1 MRSTIESPRPSP
13 RATLAPSSSRLNSPK
28 IDLPLR
34 LRNPDAGVVDVDR
47 RARAAPPA
55 ADQHAALGR
64 VLDRI
69 GDEVQQQPAQQPPV
83 RAHRERRGDEFELQP
98 LGAGERRKVHLEL
111 AEQRVDAQAFD
122 LRLHGAGVE
131 PRDIEQRR
139 ENFLHRLERGVDVAD
154 QRAIVALVLAL
165 DQARHIK
172 PRGVERLQNVVARGR
187 QKPRL
192 GNIGVVGLGL
202 GADQLG
208 IEPLE
213 LAGALAHAALER
225 RVGALQRL
233 RGGDARG
240 DVGERGHDAGARHR
254 VAAHLDHQP
263 ALGKALQE
271 RLVGG
276 GVA

>member
-1 MRSTIESPRPSP
+1 MSRIAQSGI
-13 RATLAPSSSRLNSPK
+13 ATLALRSALHRQGYRFRKDYRLDLAAGARVRPDIAFTARRVAVFVDGCFWHACPEHGRSPAVSTIWRILSHRGFVTPQPHKRPKSSYRRFAAERHLVLEQPVHS
-28 IDLPLR
+28 
-34 LRNPDAGVVDVDR
+34 VVVHDE
-47 RARAAPPA
+47 
-55 ADQHAALGR
+55 QHQ
-64 VLDRI
+64 V
-69 GDEVQQQPAQQPPV
+69 
-83 RAHRERRGDEFELQP
+83 
-98 LGAGERRKVHLEL
+98 
-111 AEQRVDAQAFD
+111 
-122 LRLHGAGVE
+122 
-131 PRDIEQRR
+131 
-139 ENFLHRLERGVDVAD
+139 HRLERGVDVAD

-202 GADQLG
+202 GADQFG

-213 LAGALAHAALER
+213 LAGALAHATLER
-225 RVGALQRL
+225 RIGALQRL

-254 VAAHLDHQP
+254 VAAHLDHEP
-263 ALGKALQE
+263 ALRKALQE